1 MAWEAGK
8 AGIRIGVVGT
18 GTMGRG
24 IAQIAAQAGFEA
36 RLYDANPGAVELA
49 RASIAAVL
57 GKQVEKGKL
66 AKDAFEGTMARL
78 KGVAALSELA
88 DCDVVVEAIIEKI
101 EAKRELFQ
109 ALEAILREDA
119 ILATN
124 TSSLSVTAMAAACKR
139 PGRVAGYHFFNPVPL
154 MKIVE
159 VVNGALTEPWVSGA
173 LAELARRMGHTA
185 VLAKDMPGF
194 IVNHAGRAFVPE
206 SLRIISEGVTD
217 FHTLD
222 RIMKD
227 AAGFRMGPFELQ
239 DLIGLDVSQMVMESI
254 YNQFYQ
260 EPRFKVT
267 PLVTQRNAAGLF
279 GKKSKRGF
287 YDYSTS
293 VAAVPDPEPPVP
305 AADSRPVWV
314 SHGTG
319 DAVRDLAEKVRAA
332 FIQGGAVVENGAAPS
347 SAAVIVV
354 APLGKDTTTCA
365 VEQGLDATRTVAVD
379 ALFPLEKRRTLM
391 RSPATGRAVLDAA
404 HAMLAAG
411 GVPVSVI
418 RDSPGFVAQR
428 VVAQIVSIGCDIAQ
442 QRIAS
447 PADIDSAVRLGL
459 GYPNGP
465 LGMGDAL
472 GPKRILTILENLYA
486 AYGDPR
492 YRPSIWLRRRA
503 LLGLSLLAED

>member
-8 AGIRIGVVGT
+8 AGIRIGIVGT

-36 RLYDANPGAVELA
+36 KLYDAIPDAAEQA
-49 RASIAAVL
+49 RASIAEVL

-66 AKDAFEGTMARL
+66 AKDAFEATMARL
-78 KGVAALSELA
+78 KCVAALSELA
-88 DCDVVVEAIIEKI
+88 DCDVVVEAIVEKI
-101 EAKRELFQ
+101 EPKRELFQ

-159 VVNGALTEPWVSGA
+159 VVNGALTEPWVSEA

-185 VLAKDMPGF
+185 VLANDMPGF
-194 IVNHAGRAFVPE
+194 IVNHAGRAYIPE

-239 DLIGLDVSQMVMESI
+239 DLVGLDISQMVMDSI

-260 EPRFKVT
+260 EPRFRVT
-267 PLVTQRNAAGLF
+267 PLVTQRTAAGLF

-287 YDYSTS
+287 YDYSAS
-293 VAAVPDPEPPVP
+293 AAAVPDPEPPVP
-305 AADSRPVWV
+305 AAQKRPVWV
-314 SHGTG
+314 SPA
-319 DAVRDLAEKVRAA
+319 DPDLAEKVRGA
-332 FIQGGAVVENGAAPS
+332 FIKGGAAVEGGTAPS

-379 ALFPLEKRRTLM
+379 ALFPLEKRITLM
-391 RSPATGRAVLDAA
+391 RSPATDRAALDAA

-411 GVPVSVI
+411 GGPVSVL
-418 RDSPGFVAQR
+418 RGAPRFVAQR

-447 PADIDSAVRLGL
+447 PGDIDSAVRLGL
-459 GYPNGP
+459 GYPKGP

-486 AYGDPR
+486 TYGDPR

-503 LLGLSLLAED
+503 LLGLSLLVED